1 MRVSKAQAWFSSE
14 DGERYTLTP
23 QPDLPLTAPEAS
35 QLLTIRVDPA
45 VRYQPILGI
54 GCSFEEATAYSLRR
68 MPDGERVLRALVD
81 PVDGIGWNLMRICF
95 GSSDFTARP
104 YYSYD
109 DMPPGETDPDLA
121 RFGIAK
127 DVEYGIIDLVQR
139 AMAINSELKV
149 FASPWSPPGWM
160 KSRGSMCGGRL
171 LRECY
176 EVAARYY
183 RMAVQAYAAYGIP
196 IHAFT
201 LQNEPLMAHRGYPT
215 CRFTW
220 DEERDFLK
228 LVRREF
234 DAHGLETE
242 IWIFDHNFKDAM
254 RYPARILQD
263 PEAYGATDGVAYH
276 AYEGRVQQM
285 GAFHER
291 FPEMPLYFTEYS
303 TWRTS
308 GIEKVLSY
316 FRNGARSYNA
326 WVTCLDDQR
335 QPNAGPHHASPTF
348 VTVSSSDPGSYWYIP
363 EYYLLGQVS
372 KFVQRGAFRVASDEG
387 SARTITDAVFLNPDG
402 RLVLIAVNQTNVA
415 RSFRVVAQE
424 QQFMATVP
432 DKTVATYRW
441 PSREAN
447 SGAAESMV

>member
-1 MRVSKAQAWFSSE
+1 MRVSKVQAWFSSE
-14 DGERYTLTP
+14 DGERYALTP

-35 QLLTIRVDPA
+35 QLLTICVDPA

-54 GCSFEEATAYSLRR
+54 GCSFEEATVYNLRR
-68 MPDGERVLRALVD
+68 MPDGDRVLRALVG

-109 DMPPGETDPDLA
+109 DMPPGETDPNLA
-121 RFGIAK
+121 RFSIAK
-127 DVEYGIIDLVQR
+127 DVEYGIVDLVQG
-139 AMAINSELKV
+139 AMAINPELKV

-160 KSRGSMCGGRL
+160 KSSGSMCGGRL
-171 LRECY
+171 LREHY
-176 EVAARYY
+176 QVAARYY
-183 RMAVQAYAAYGIP
+183 RMAVQAYAAHGIP

-201 LQNEPLMAHRGYPT
+201 LQNEPLMVHRGYPT
-215 CRFTW
+215 CKFTW

-234 DAHGLETE
+234 DAHDLETE
-242 IWIFDHNFKDAM
+242 IWIFDHNFRDAM
-254 RYPARILQD
+254 RYPGRILQD
-263 PEAYGATDGVAYH
+263 PEAYAATDGVAYH
-276 AYEGRVQQM
+276 AYEGRVEQM

-348 VTVSSSDPGSYWYIP
+348 VTVSSSDPGSYGYIP

-387 SARTITDAVFLNPDG
+387 SARTVSDAAFLNPDG
-402 RLVLIAVNQTNVA
+402 TLVLIAVNQTNAA

-424 QQFMATVP
+424 QQFLATVP
-432 DKTVATYRW
+432 GKTVATYRW
-441 PSREAN
+441 SAR
-447 SGAAESMV
+447 